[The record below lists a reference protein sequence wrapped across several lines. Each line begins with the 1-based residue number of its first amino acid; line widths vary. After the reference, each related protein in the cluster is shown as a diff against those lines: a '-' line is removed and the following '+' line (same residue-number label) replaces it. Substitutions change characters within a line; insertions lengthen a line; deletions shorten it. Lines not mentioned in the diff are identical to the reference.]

1 MQIAESSVCLFLS
14 ARSVPASDCNGLQCV
29 QDALGWYVGEA
40 GVAPVLLDVL
50 QQRLAADMAS
60 GGEAATTPCR

>member
-1 MQIAESSVCLFLS
+1 
-14 ARSVPASDCNGLQCV
+14 V

-40 GVAPVLLDVL
+40 GVAPVRLDVL